1 MVLQGDGESGMQ
13 IVVVANQKGGVG
25 KSTIAC
31 HLAWYFAEQA
41 RVAMI
46 DLDPQANTSSTLKG
60 SGCGVAALRLFDG
73 NGACIE
79 PQSALSLFHATRELS
94 TLDRHPDAGPVKGF
108 VASMGRLSSQF
119 EYSVIDTRPADG
131 LLMRAALIAADHVL
145 CPIELEQ
152 YSIEGLTQMLQTIFG
167 IRQRFNPSLNFL
179 GILANRFNVH
189 SARQREA
196 LPQLLA
202 QFERHVI
209 HAKLGTR
216 SSIAE
221 TNTAGVPVWKL
232 SRSAARA
239 AAVEMRQVLD
249 LLRERMGATETADAV
264 EVGEA
269 AQPTQA
275 SVAEV
280 ARES

>member
-1 MVLQGDGESGMQ
+1 MQ

-41 RVAMI
+41 RVALI
-46 DLDPQANTSSTLKG
+46 DLDPQANSSSTLKA
-60 SGCGVAALRLFDG
+60 SGCGVAAVQLFEG
-73 NGACIE
+73 GGVALE
-79 PQSALSLFHATRELS
+79 PGGGLALLHATRELGVV
-94 TLDRHPDAGPVKGF
+94 DRRADAAPVKAF
-108 VASMGRLSSQF
+108 VAGMEQLASHF
-119 EYSVIDTRPADG
+119 DYAVVDTRPADG

-152 YSIEGLTQMLQTIFG
+152 YSIEGLTQMLQTLFG
-167 IRQRFNPSLNFL
+167 IRQRFNPRLNFL
-179 GILANRFNVH
+179 GILANRFNAH
-189 SARQREA
+189 SARQRAA

-202 QFERHVI
+202 RFEQHVI
-209 HAKLGTR
+209 NARLGMR

-232 SRSAARA
+232 SQSAARA

-249 LLRERMGATETADAV
+249 LLRSRMGDIQMAGMTAEDRN
-264 EVGEA
+264 EVAGD
-269 AQPTQA
+269 
-275 SVAEV
+275 SVARETNHAQV